1 MNSVSYSINSATK
14 NNIQNHLKRCNTL
27 FNPHLST
34 YVNIEEYADK
44 IKSNAY
50 TFEAWDNEQ
59 LIGLVA
65 CYLNNSDTKQGYIT
79 NVSVEKNYQG
89 KGIAKKL
96 VQQTIDKAIAL
107 KFKTLFLEVNVNNS
121 SAISLYQS
129 LGFTLNGRV
138 KDSYTM
144 INRLDEKPNIMVS
157 VCCITYNHANFIRE
171 AIESF
176 LMQKTTFPF
185 EILIHDDA
193 STDGSAEI
201 IKEYE
206 NKYPDIIKP
215 IYQTENQYQQGRTI
229 SPVYQWPRARGKYIA
244 LCEGDDYWTDS
255 YKLQKQVDFL
265 EGNTDFAISFHNSII
280 ANQFDRTNN
289 QLLENPSNYKTS
301 DIFLGKIIPTQTVLF
316 RNTQNFPVDLFKT
329 INGDTL
335 LFCLIA
341 NQTNKGA
348 YFHHDINDSIY
359 RHHEDGVWS
368 KITVKDKYMN
378 SIKTM
383 SLIYKRFKK
392 YRKEIKIRIFQMLKQ
407 YFDVETDK
415 TNKFVFS
422 LKTIEFGIK
431 NFEIGFTL
439 LIARKTIKHLAK
451 IR

>member
-27 FNPHLST
+27 FYPHLST

-50 TFEAWDNEQ
+50 TFEAWDKEQ
-59 LIGLVA
+59 LIGVVA
-65 CYLNNSDTKQGYIT
+65 CYLNNSDTKKGYIT

-138 KDSYTM
+138 KDTYTM

-176 LMQKTTFPF
+176 LMQKTTFPI

-193 STDGSAEI
+193 SADGTAEI

-229 SPVYQWPRARGKYIA
+229 SPVYQ
-244 LCEGDDYWTDS
+244 
-255 YKLQKQVDFL
+255 
-265 EGNTDFAISFHNSII
+265 
-280 ANQFDRTNN
+280 
-289 QLLENPSNYKTS
+289 
-301 DIFLGKIIPTQTVLF
+301 
-316 RNTQNFPVDLFKT
+316 
-329 INGDTL
+329 
-335 LFCLIA
+335 
-341 NQTNKGA
+341 
-348 YFHHDINDSIY
+348 
-359 RHHEDGVWS
+359 
-368 KITVKDKYMN
+368 
-378 SIKTM
+378 
-383 SLIYKRFKK
+383 
-392 YRKEIKIRIFQMLKQ
+392 
-407 YFDVETDK
+407 
-415 TNKFVFS
+415 
-422 LKTIEFGIK
+422 
-431 NFEIGFTL
+431 
-439 LIARKTIKHLAK
+439 
-451 IR
+451 